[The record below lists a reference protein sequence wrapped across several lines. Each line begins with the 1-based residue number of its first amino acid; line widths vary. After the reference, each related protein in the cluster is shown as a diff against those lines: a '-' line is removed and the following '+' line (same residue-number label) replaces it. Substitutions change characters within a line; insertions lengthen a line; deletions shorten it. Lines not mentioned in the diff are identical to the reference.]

1 METQTFY
8 SNGKLLITGE
18 YVVLDGAKALALPTK
33 FGQSLV
39 VKQGPKNQ
47 IKWTSFDSDKSIWFE
62 DIILFEEVKTK
73 ITNENNSAVKN
84 TLIEILHQAFI
95 QNPTF
100 LEKEGYEIETHLTFP
115 RLWGLG
121 TSSTLINSIG
131 DWLDIDAF
139 ELLQKS
145 FGGSGYDIACAKS
158 NSPIV
163 YHLEKEKP
171 HFKAIHFNPSFK
183 ENIHFVYLNQK
194 QSSKMAIANYM
205 SKHHHVNAVISKIN
219 TITYDAIDCKE
230 GKEFAKQMEKHE
242 IIMSDVLEIE
252 TIQEKL
258 FPDFKGIIKSLG
270 AWGGDFFMTSKFDG
284 YKDYFS
290 GKGFSTVLDWSDIK
304 Y

>member
-39 VKQGPKNQ
+39 VKSGINHQ

-62 DIILFEEVKTK
+62 DVVSFEEIK
-73 ITNENNSAVKN
+73 IKSTNDKNSAVKN
-84 TLIEILHQAFI
+84 TLIEILHQAYI
-95 QNPTF
+95 QNPSF

-121 TSSTLINSIG
+121 TSSTLINSIA
-131 DWLDIDAF
+131 DWLKIDAF

-163 YHLEKEKP
+163 YHLENDKP
-171 HFKAIHFNPSFK
+171 
-183 ENIHFVYLNQK
+183 
-194 QSSKMAIANYM
+194 
-205 SKHHHVNAVISKIN
+205 
-219 TITYDAIDCKE
+219 D
-230 GKEFAKQMEKHE
+230 
-242 IIMSDVLEIE
+242 
-252 TIQEKL
+252 
-258 FPDFKGIIKSLG
+258 
-270 AWGGDFFMTSKFDG
+270 
-284 YKDYFS
+284 
-290 GKGFSTVLDWSDIK
+290 
-304 Y
+304 